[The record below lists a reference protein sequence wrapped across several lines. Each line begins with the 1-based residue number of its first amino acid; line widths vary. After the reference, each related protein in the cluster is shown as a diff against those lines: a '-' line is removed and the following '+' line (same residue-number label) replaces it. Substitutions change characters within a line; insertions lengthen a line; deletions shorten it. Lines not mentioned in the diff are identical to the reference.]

1 MTQEPKRLYRSRSD
15 RMISGL
21 SAGLG
26 NYIGL
31 DPTIVRLIFALG
43 GIFLFPWPIVVYLV
57 MMLIVPEEPG
67 MVPPPGSPPVPPPPP
82 PAAPST
88 PPTTTPPPPTA
99 GSEQIES

>member
-26 NYIGL
+26 DYIGL

-43 GIFLFPWPIVVYLV
+43 GLFLFPWPIVVYLV
-57 MMLIVPEEPG
+57 MMLVVPEEPG
-67 MVPPPGSPPVPPPPP
+67 MVPPPPPSTSPPPPPPPSTTTPPPPPP
-82 PAAPST
+82 PA
-88 PPTTTPPPPTA
+88 
-99 GSEQIES
+99 GGDQIES